1 MYYRISTYN
10 ILSGKEQELIEGAD
24 RLRPDMA
31 GIPGLKHIHAVK
43 VSEDTYMTVAVY
55 DSAQA
60 ADAATEPAKS
70 LWTAMAQ
77 VVDLDSITQQT
88 GEVIWEL

>member
-1 MYYRISTYN
+1 MYYRISTYH
-10 ILSGKEQELIEGAD
+10 ILPGKEQELIEGAE
-24 RLRPDMA
+24 RLRSDMTA
-31 GIPGLKHIHAVK
+31 IPGLKHIHAVK
-43 VSEDTYMTVAVY
+43 ISEDTYMTVAVY

-60 ADAATEPAKS
+60 AEAAAEAAKG

-88 GEVIWEL
+88 GDVIWEL